1 METRKQ
7 KKQQKNAAL
16 TFVCIGAMTSAVH
29 GQHFQAALIAKA
41 QVWCVRE
48 KINEQYFTKMTI

>member
-29 GQHFQAALIAKA
+29 GQHFQAALIKDCHGTSL
-41 QVWCVRE
+41 VCKRE
-48 KINEQYFTKMTI
+48 NK